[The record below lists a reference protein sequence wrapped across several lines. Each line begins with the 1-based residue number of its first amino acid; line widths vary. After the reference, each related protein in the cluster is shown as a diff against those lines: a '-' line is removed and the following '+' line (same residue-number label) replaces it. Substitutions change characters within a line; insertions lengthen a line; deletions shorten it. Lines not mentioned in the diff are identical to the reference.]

1 MSSEVLR
8 LSEFARAVRGSTLK
22 RFVQVPGGSENWQPT
37 EGALSFADLAQ
48 HLVDADEW
56 LLTKLVN
63 PQLAGMKAI
72 AGTARVADRAG
83 FLAILERLRVCG
95 EKRCEAIPGLSNAAL
110 DTLVFDDRFGR
121 QVSLWWVIVRG
132 NLEHEAHHR
141 GQVASYLRILGSPC
155 R

>member
-1 MSSEVLR
+1 MSSEALR
-8 LSEFARAVRGSTLK
+8 LSEFATAVRGSTLK
-22 RFVQVPGGSENWQPT
+22 RFVQVPEGSENWHPT
-37 EGALSFADLAQ
+37 EQALSFADLAQ

-56 LLTKLVN
+56 LLRKLVS
-63 PQLAGMKAI
+63 PQLAGMKAV
-72 AGTARVADRAG
+72 AGSARIADRAG
-83 FLAILERLRVCG
+83 FLVILERLRILG
-95 EKRCEAIPGLSNAAL
+95 EKRCEVISGLSDAAL
-110 DTLVFDDRFGR
+110 ETLVFDDRFGR